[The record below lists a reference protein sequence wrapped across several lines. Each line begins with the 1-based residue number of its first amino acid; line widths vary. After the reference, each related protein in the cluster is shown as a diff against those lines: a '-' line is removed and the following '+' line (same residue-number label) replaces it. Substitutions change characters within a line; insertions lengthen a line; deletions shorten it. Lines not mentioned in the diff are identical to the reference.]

1 MSLYEQLKKDALVAM
16 KERHK
21 VKQGILKLVIG
32 DLDLVQNSKGQKGD
46 LTDDQ
51 VVKVV
56 ESHVKKC
63 DEQIAYQDKQDET
76 FLEIGT
82 GLANDSVYRAQVIEQ
97 KYALSDYLPKYLNA
111 VEIKLA
117 LSEVD
122 ITGCDNLGKSIG
134 LAMKSLKGRGLS
146 VRGDDVKKTVIHI
159 RIKNGE

>member
-16 KERHK
+16 KERNK

-32 DLDLVQNSKGQKGD
+32 DLDLAQNSKGQKGD

-63 DEQIAYQDKQDET
+63 DEQT
-76 FLEIGT
+76 C
-82 GLANDSVYRAQVIEQ
+82 LAFQYEEGSDRVFMDRVFEQ
-97 KYALSDYLPKYLNA
+97 KRTLSCYLPKYLNA

-122 ITGCDNLGKSIG
+122 IVGCDNLGKSIG
-134 LAMKSLKGRGLS
+134 MAMKSLKGRGLS
-146 VRGDDVKKTVIHI
+146 VRGDDVKKAVIHI
-159 RIKNGE
+159 RVKNGE